1 MNEKISALMDAELD
15 ELDERRTLEALAR
28 DTALRR
34 TWERYHLARAA
45 ITRQLD
51 YIAPTDFAEKVY
63 AKLQDPA
70 LTIARDRAAAG
81 YRWLGGLA
89 VAASVAALAIVGLPW
104 FQQPDTPSAPTLAVS
119 TFTPT
124 PTEAVLASA
133 SEAPA
138 QDSEGRLSAYLVGH
152 NEFMPTAGM
161 GGMLPYVRVV
171 TYDRDK

>member
-15 ELDERRTLEALAR
+15 ALDERRTLEALAR
-28 DTALRR
+28 DPELRR
-34 TWERYHLARAA
+34 TWDRYHVVRAA

-51 YIAPTDFAEKVY
+51 YIAPAQLAEKVY

-70 LTIARDRAAAG
+70 LTIARDRAAG
-81 YRWLGGLA
+81 YRWAGGLA
-89 VAASVAALAIVGLPW
+89 VAASVAALAIFGLPG
-104 FQQPDTPSAPTLAVS
+104 FQQPDTPSTPTLAVS
-119 TFTPT
+119 TFT

-138 QDSEGRLSAYLVGH
+138 QDEASEGRLSAYLVGH

>member
-15 ELDERRTLEALAR
+15 ALDERRTLDALAR
-28 DTALRR
+28 DAELRH
-34 TWERYHLARAA
+34 TWDRYHLARAA
-45 ITRQLD
+45 IARQLD
-51 YIAPTDFAEKVY
+51 YVAPAQLAEKVY
-63 AKLQDPA
+63 ARLQDPA
-70 LTIARDRAAAG
+70 LTIARSRFAG
-81 YRWLGGLA
+81 YRLAGGLA
-89 VAASVAALAIVGLPW
+89 VAASVAALAVVALPW
-104 FQQPDTPSAPTLAVS
+104 FQRSDTPSAPTLAVS

-124 PTEAVLASA
+124 EAVLASA

-138 QDSEGRLSAYLVGH
+138 QESEGRLSAYLVGH

>member
-15 ELDERRTLEALAR
+15 ELDERRTLEVLAR
-28 DTALRR
+28 DPELRR
-34 TWERYHLARAA
+34 TWDRYHLMRAA

-51 YIAPTDFAEKVY
+51 YIAPAQVAENVY

-70 LTIARDRAAAG
+70 LTIDHHRAAAG

-89 VAASVAALAIVGLPW
+89 VAASVAALAIFGLPGL
-104 FQQPDTPSAPTLAVS
+104 QQPNTPSAPTLAVS
-119 TFTPT
+119 TFTPAD
-124 PTEAVLASA
+124 AVLASA

-138 QDSEGRLSAYLVGH
+138 PDSEGRLSAYLVGH